1 MQHHCVHLDDEYK
14 SQHNVRLYSYLD
26 SVVLVVASASADSA
40 PVVVV
45 HR

>member
-1 MQHHCVHLDDEYK
+1 MHHCVHLDEYK

-26 SVVLVVASASADSA
+26 SVVLVVASAAAADFA
-40 PVVVV
+40 AAVVV